1 MTRDDNSETARLAER
16 LDLIEKRLTGI
27 ERTANNIEYLLR
39 PRTQRHWRE
48 KFRPRLW
55 HYEQYAPHALHVPHT
70 YAMQTA
76 PEKAPRIAV
85 VTPSY
90 NHARYLR
97 ATIDSVLAQRYPN
110 LTYLVEDGGS
120 TDGTLQL
127 LESYGD
133 QIAWRS
139 ERDTGQASAI
149 NRGFARAESE
159 IMAYLNSDDTLLPGT
174 LAYVAQTFLAK
185 PNVDIIYGHRIFI
198 DRDGAEI
205 GRWVLPPHDRKTLKW
220 ADYIP
225 QETMFWRRRVWEKVG
240 PIDESF
246 HYALDWDFALRAQAA
261 GFRFRRVPRFL
272 ACFRV
277 HDAQKSTAMMDVG
290 NSEQRRLRESHLGYN
305 PDGGQIHRA
314 TRGYLRRHVLFHGLY
329 RLGLLKY

>member
-1 MTRDDNSETARLAER
+1 MTRDDNSEFSRLAER
-16 LDLIEKRLTGI
+16 LDQLEKRLAGI
-27 ERTANNIEYLLR
+27 ERTTNNIEDLLR
-39 PRTQRHWRE
+39 PRTRRHWRE

-70 YAMQTA
+70 YAGQTA
-76 PEKAPRIAV
+76 PEKAPRITV

-261 GFRFRRVPRFL
+261 GFRFRRAPRFL

-277 HDAQKSTAMMDVG
+277 HDGQKSTAMMDIG
-290 NSEQRRLRESHLGYN
+290 TSEQRRLRESHLGYD
-305 PDGGQIHRA
+305 PDRGEIHRA